1 MTSTQWLLTGSVFG
15 LVFCAVMTMF
25 EIMHVRKRRK
35 VMEKVIE
42 PLYREDAMQKRGP
55 IGRFVHWFN
64 RSEYGREQED
74 QLRGADLKLSPFQ
87 WMLIYL
93 AAWLVIS
100 FLLSKLFSL
109 PFPYNVLVGYFVWKF
124 SADRLLKARR
134 NKLASAINK
143 QLPEVCRLL
152 ASSIK
157 AGLSIQQGIELVAA
171 EIKPPAGRVFQVI
184 ASELKMGAA
193 MDTVLT
199 QMNERVS
206 SKDLK
211 LMNSAILIQR
221 RTGGNLAQV
230 LEHLAKTLEERER
243 LNQEIQN
250 SSAESRFIALILTLM
265 PVFIIMM
272 FNSMF
277 DGFVMLMF
285 TLPGMIIT
293 AVSGLLIAVGL
304 VVIRKISN
312 IKV

>member
-1 MTSTQWLLTGSVFG
+1 MTSTQWLLFGSVFCA
-15 LVFCAVMTMF
+15 VFCAVMTLL
-25 EIMHVRKRRK
+25 EILYIRKK
-35 VMEKVIE
+35 QNVMQKVIE
-42 PLYREDAMQKRGP
+42 PLYREDALQKRGP
-55 IGRFVHWFN
+55 VGRFVQWFN
-64 RSEYGREQED
+64 RSEYGREHEE
-74 QLRGADLKLSPFQ
+74 QLRSADLKLSPFQ
-87 WMLIYL
+87 WILIYL
-93 AAWLVIS
+93 AAWLLIS

-109 PFPYNVLVGYFVWKF
+109 PFPYNVLVGYFVWKM
-124 SADRLLKARR
+124 SANQLLKVRR

-157 AGLSIQQGIELVAA
+157 AGLSIQQGIELVAS
-171 EIKPPAGRVFQVI
+171 ELKPPAGRLFQVI

-199 QMNERVS
+199 QINERVN

-211 LMNSAILIQR
+211 LMNSSILIQR

-230 LEHLAKTLEERER
+230 LEHLARTLEERER

-250 SSAESRFIALILTLM
+250 SSAESRFIAIILTIM
-265 PVFIIMM
+265 PVFIVMM

-277 DGFVMLMF
+277 DGFVMLIF

-293 AVSGLLIAVGL
+293 AVSALLITVGL